1 MPGHPFPLAA
11 AAAAAAAAGLPAT
24 STAVK
29 DNPFPFFRPPQNMME
44 QVTQT
49 QQALLNMM
57 RNAQQQQQHLQQ
69 QQKEHLKRA
78 ATSTSITPKKDDV
91 LDLSSSSP
99 SPKRA
104 RKSSGETDPSSTV
117 SLCNLVSPCS
127 HEAREVKSWTT
138 EDVCKFV
145 SSVEHCQP
153 FVEHFR
159 EQGIDGSTL
168 ILLKED
174 HLVTTMKMRL
184 GSILKFKA
192 ALAKKMG
199 SCPICLHC
207 VHCHNEMTNETTKEP
222 TSPPNTST
230 TPIEESNSET
240 NP

>member
-1 MPGHPFPLAA
+1 MLGSFTFYFFRTSHPNGGEMFKNTSLPASNPFLMPGHPFPIAA

-127 HEAREVKSWTT
+127 HEAKEVKSWTT

-153 FVEHFR
+153 FVEVN
-159 EQGIDGSTL
+159 GISG
-168 ILLKED
+168 
-174 HLVTTMKMRL
+174 
-184 GSILKFKA
+184 
-192 ALAKKMG
+192 
-199 SCPICLHC
+199 
-207 VHCHNEMTNETTKEP
+207 
-222 TSPPNTST
+222 
-230 TPIEESNSET
+230 
-240 NP
+240 